1 VASAPMD
8 LALRQPEPKGEDT
21 RVDPP
26 RWPFLRGLIAGVLVV
41 IPLTALV
48 VWAVAVL
55 GTGQDLSLVQV
66 TRTAALFAGVAAV
79 LTAGGIGRLA
89 AEASATGGKTR
100 GVYVGARTQAVASAG
115 LVVIAALPQGALAT
129 TGGWIGLAVVGA
141 ASGAAAG
148 AVIGFACSAARPV
161 ALSDVVALARWPQ
174 EAIRRAATV
183 VGQGDSDERVRRV
196 DGDPTPLPVPVPLG
210 ETAPMTVP
218 PAVADVRAV
227 TAAEERP
234 DPTPLPAPVPLGEAP
249 PPPPAADAVPPP
261 DAGAEPRVAGAGNAG
276 AGNAG
281 AEDADDR

>member
-1 VASAPMD
+1 MASAPMD
-8 LALRQPEPKGEDT
+8 LALRQPEPKGEET

-26 RWPFLRGLIAGVLVV
+26 RWPFLRGLVVGVLVV
-41 IPLTALV
+41 IPLVALV

-66 TRTAALFAGVAAV
+66 TRTAALYAGIAAV

-100 GVYVGARTQAVASAG
+100 GVWIGARTQAVASAG

-129 TGGWIGLAVVGA
+129 VGGWIGLALAGA

-148 AVIGFACSAARPV
+148 AVIGFVCSAARPV

-183 VGQGDSDERVRRV
+183 VGLDDSDERVRR
-196 DGDPTPLPVPVPLG
+196 DPTPLPVPVPLG
-210 ETAPMTVP
+210 ETAPLMMP
-218 PAVADVRAV
+218 PAIAARPA
-227 TAAEERP
+227 TATDERH

-261 DAGAEPRVAGAGNAG
+261 DAGAEPRA
-276 AGNAG
+276 AG
-281 AEDADDR
+281 AEDAET